1 MKKPSKANALTDP
14 EAAREAQK
22 YDQPIAS
29 RELILSVMAE
39 RDVPMRFTELADA
52 LGIHGDSDL
61 FSLQKRVKAMQ
72 REGQLISG
80 RRGALGLP
88 KKMDLVKCKII
99 GHRDGYGFASPA
111 EGGDDFFLSSRQMYS
126 VFDGD
131 EVLVAQ
137 SGHDDKGRPE
147 GQVVEVLTR
156 AHTRIV
162 GRYMEEGGIGYLL
175 PHNRRIS
182 NHVLI
187 PPKSKHGAKSGQL
200 VSVKLTDYPTEVL
213 GAKGEVEEILGD
225 HLDPGLEIDVAI
237 RAHDIPHEWPDA
249 VLSEAGALRD
259 EPSESDKQNRIDLR
273 QLGLVT
279 IDGEDA
285 RDFDDAVYCETEGSG
300 FRLWVAI
307 ADVSHYVQ
315 IGSALDEEAFN
326 RGNSVYF
333 PERVVPMFP
342 EVLSNG
348 LCSLKP
354 SVDRLAMVCE
364 MAIDSEGQ
372 VTDASFY
379 EAVIH
384 SHARLTYTQVGEVLE
399 NGWHADVH
407 TDRVEG
413 LFRLHALYK
422 VLREARS
429 TRGAIDFETVETRIL
444 FDENRKIDAIVPVN
458 RNDAHK
464 LIEECMLAANVATA
478 ACLEESELA
487 ALFRV
492 HEGPSAERLE
502 ALRTFLGELAL
513 DLPGGMDPTPLDY
526 QSVLSRLAERD
537 DAQVIQTM
545 LLRSLSQAVYKP
557 DNGGHFGLNYEAYA
571 HFTSPIRRY
580 PDLLVH
586 RAIKRLATASGSTP
600 RKLSKE
606 KTRGLYPYTMT
617 DLVAAGEHCSMTER
631 RADDATRDVQLWL
644 KCEYLRHHIGDEFA
658 GVVASVTRFGM
669 FVELTDI
676 YMEGLVHISAL
687 PSDYYHFDHASQ
699 RLVGEHTRQTYQLG
713 DAVRVQ
719 VARVDL
725 DDRKIDLEL
734 VGVVTPGAGR
744 RGNKP
749 SIRSRKARHGSGD
762 AKRGNAGSR
771 SERRSDKSEKK
782 SDNKARSSASASK
795 KKSSKSKASK
805 NKGAPKRRGRN
816 A

>member
-1 MKKPSKANALTDP
+1 
-14 EAAREAQK
+14 
-22 YDQPIAS
+22 
-29 RELILSVMAE
+29 
-39 RDVPMRFTELADA
+39 
-52 LGIHGDSDL
+52 
-61 FSLQKRVKAMQ
+61 
-72 REGQLISG
+72 
-80 RRGALGLP
+80 
-88 KKMDLVKCKII
+88 
-99 GHRDGYGFASPA
+99 
-111 EGGDDFFLSSRQMYS
+111 
-126 VFDGD
+126 
-131 EVLVAQ
+131 
-137 SGHDDKGRPE
+137 
-147 GQVVEVLTR
+147 
-156 AHTRIV
+156 
-162 GRYMEEGGIGYLL
+162 
-175 PHNRRIS
+175 
-182 NHVLI
+182 
-187 PPKSKHGAKSGQL
+187 
-200 VSVKLTDYPTEVL
+200 
-213 GAKGEVEEILGD
+213 
-225 HLDPGLEIDVAI
+225 
-237 RAHDIPHEWPDA
+237 
-249 VLSEAGALRD
+249 
-259 EPSESDKQNRIDLR
+259 
-273 QLGLVT
+273 
-279 IDGEDA
+279 
-285 RDFDDAVYCETEGSG
+285 
-300 FRLWVAI
+300 
-307 ADVSHYVQ
+307 
-315 IGSALDEEAFN
+315 
-326 RGNSVYF
+326 
-333 PERVVPMFP
+333 MFP

-354 SVDRLAMVCE
+354 EVDRLAMVCE
-364 MAIDSEGQ
+364 MVIDSHGQ
-372 VTDASFY
+372 VTDSAFY

-399 NGWHADVH
+399 NGWHEDVH
-407 TDRVEG
+407 TVRLEG

-444 FDENRKIDAIVPVN
+444 FDDNRKIDAIVPVN

-478 ACLEESELA
+478 AYLEASELA

-526 QSVLSRLAERD
+526 QSVLSRLEERD

-600 RKLSKE
+600 RKRSKDE
-606 KTRGLYPYTMT
+606 TRALYPYTMT
-617 DLVAAGEHCSMTER
+617 DLVTAGEHCSMTER

-687 PSDYYHFDHASQ
+687 PSDYYHFDQASQ

-734 VGVVTPGAGR
+734 VGAVTPGAGR
-744 RGNKP
+744 RSNK
-749 SIRSRKARHGSGD
+749 SSVRSRKARHDSGD
-762 AKRGNAGSR
+762 TKRGKATSR
-771 SERRSDKSEKK
+771 SERRSDASDRKSDKKSEKK
-782 SDNKARSSASASK
+782 PSKSASASK
-795 KKSSKSKASK
+795 KKSTRRKVSK
-805 NKGAPKRRGRN
+805 NKGAPKRRGGGS
-816 A
+816 

>member
-1 MKKPSKANALTDP
+1 MLDLSVIGGLLKKDLKAKVLKDP
-14 EAAREAQK
+14 KAKREADK
-22 YDQPIAS
+22 YERPIAS
-29 RELILSVMAE
+29 RELILEVMAE
-39 RDVPMRFTELADA
+39 RDVPMHFNELASA
-52 LGIHGDSDL
+52 LDIQNDSDL
-61 FSLQKRVKAMQ
+61 LSLQKRIRAMQ
-72 REGQLISG
+72 RDGQLITG

-88 KKMDLVKCKII
+88 KKMDLVKCRII
-99 GHRDGYGFASPA
+99 GHRDGYGFASPI
-111 EGGDDFFLSSRQMYS
+111 EGGDDFFLSSRQMYR

-147 GQVVEVLTR
+147 GQVVEILSR
-156 AHTRIV
+156 AHTSIV
-162 GRYMEEGGIGYLL
+162 GRYMQEGGIGYLM

-187 PPKSKHGAKSGQL
+187 PPKAKGGAKSGQL
-200 VSVKLTDYPTEVL
+200 VAVRITDYPTEVL

-237 RAHDIPHEWPDA
+237 RAHDIPHEWPDE

-259 EPSESDKQNRIDLR
+259 EPSESDKQDRVDLR
-273 QLGLVT
+273 QLAFVT

-285 RDFDDAVYCETEGSG
+285 RDFDDAVYCQEEGDG

-307 ADVSHYVQ
+307 ADVGHYVP
-315 IGSALDEEAFN
+315 IRSALDEEAN
-326 RGNSVYF
+326 ARGNSVYF

-354 SVDRLAMVCE
+354 QVDRLAMVCE
-364 MAIDSEGQ
+364 MCI
-372 VTDASFY
+372 DASGAVSDSTFY

-384 SHARLTYTQVGEVLE
+384 SHARLTYTQVGTVLE
-399 NGWHADVH
+399 EGWCDGVEN
-407 TDRVEG
+407 DRLEDIV
-413 LFRLHALYK
+413 RLHRLYG
-422 VLREARS
+422 VLRAARDG
-429 TRGAIDFETVETRIL
+429 RGAIDFETVETRIM
-444 FDENRKIDAIVPVN
+444 FDENRKIDAIVPVK

-478 ACLEESELA
+478 TFLEASELP
-487 ALFRV
+487 ALYRV
-492 HEGPSAERLE
+492 HEGPAADRLE

-513 DLPGGMDPTPLDY
+513 ELPGGLDPTPLDY
-526 QSVLSRLAERD
+526 QVVIARLAERE

-545 LLRSLSQAVYKP
+545 LLRSMSQAVYRP
-557 DNGGHFGLNYEAYA
+557 DNDGHFGLHYDAYT

-586 RAIKRLATASGSTP
+586 RAIKRLAIAGRSTP
-600 RKLSKE
+600 RKLGKE
-606 KTRGLYPYTMT
+606 KQRATYPYTMA
-617 DLVAAGEHCSMTER
+617 DLVALGEHCSMTER

-644 KCEYLRHHIGDEFA
+644 KCEYLRHHVGDEFS

-676 YMEGLVHISAL
+676 YIEGLVHISAL
-687 PSDYYHFDHASQ
+687 PADYYHFDHASQ
-699 RLVGEHTRQTYQLG
+699 RLVGEHTRQTFQLG
-713 DAVRVQ
+713 DSVSVT

-734 VGVVTPGAGR
+734 VGVDPRAKGPRRKAGR
-744 RGNKP
+744 APSRNDYNRERDRERRNKKMA
-749 SIRSRKARHGSGD
+749 SKTGKSRK
-762 AKRGNAGSR
+762 
-771 SERRSDKSEKK
+771 RR
-782 SDNKARSSASASK
+782 
-795 KKSSKSKASK
+795 
-805 NKGAPKRRGRN
+805 
-816 A
+816 